1 MERSNTK
8 MPKPWKF
15 GVLQGKPTLTSFC
28 FRSHQRSASA
38 AAHRPPGDQEA
49 RTDTLMQNRDHFVE
63 WCFARP
69 PCGMQC
75 QAMESWLK
83 NRIVEM
89 ARPYF
94 VRSASEQ
101 RAASVCSYK
110 ETTHAVAQ
118 DRGSRG
124 KVQVS
129 SELPGQAPL
138 PGREDESR

>member
-1 MERSNTK
+1 M
-8 MPKPWKF
+8 
-15 GVLQGKPTLTSFC
+15 
-28 FRSHQRSASA
+28 
-38 AAHRPPGDQEA
+38 
-49 RTDTLMQNRDHFVE
+49 E
-63 WCFARP
+63 WCFAKP

-89 ARPYF
+89 ARPDF
-94 VRSASEQ
+94 VRSASKQ